1 MQLKNHLN
9 FLGDRNKQEITFHLS
24 GAFNKNVVVGVDD
37 FDKVWSYLVL
47 LSKQHTEADILQWK
61 ENYHVTD
68 AELCGIHSFLV
79 TQGMVYLSDSSVKN
93 IRLANF
99 MGNWVSSTTYG
110 DLNSIMSSKHVVI
123 LGAGTV
129 GSSLIDYLLQFDVQN
144 FTIIDGDTV
153 MAKNI
158 PHQRNYVPT
167 EIGMYK
173 CDIAKEHILQVNPN
187 CHVDIYKQ
195 FLNTTDE
202 FLSCICNSSVD
213 AIFWAIDQYDSNL
226 LGGIYDW
233 STASNVPIYL
243 SGYSLGGYVCGQRL
257 SPEFVQNLK
266 DFQNHSQYIICE
278 NSGIGILG
286 DLSAMFMIRLWL
298 QDLDPRFDDGIDR
311 LDYNFCHPTLLKQS
325 NFTLDISAF
334 FSQRPQE
341 FPNNWIKEN
350 IIFPYYL
357 MAYTEQQ
364 INGKV
369 NTNLS
374 DVANRFNI
382 EPDDQPTQLEN
393 RYHSILIQKNL
404 TKEGNS
410 SLSLLEASQKIMA
423 TSHPSAED
431 FSSYNALV
439 SVVGAVA
446 LDCLSI
452 KKAHFLSE
460 YNLQWN
466 TGKDAKAMLLQI
478 SNHFYNELSADQ
490 EILACCASAQF
501 DFELTDY
508 DKLALVKEIDQQ
520 QAYLDFHGFID
531 YLELHQ
537 LLHFSKSISN
547 GLCVLNPRYGTSDV
561 IVQKGLPASGVFL
574 LAHEIG
580 HAYYNSYLPRN
591 AEMGN
596 SLFSEICA
604 LLTEFQMMRHL
615 EFSNQASTW
624 RKILLTRLST
634 IFLGMFFLDIF
645 EESILSAT
653 EPDLNHILELK
664 VAAKETV
671 SGQSNPLS
679 SINSLPYDFLLDTEL
694 FASKRNVYQYP
705 EAAAFAI
712 DLGFRMESDPE
723 LQKEF
728 CDYISSVSTNHSL
741 SIFEFY
747 RHIGVEISSTFY
759 TDVANSVNRW
769 LSSLTYA
776 WRGQ

>member
-257 SPEFVQNLK
+257 SPAFVENLK
-266 DFQNHSQYIICE
+266 NFQKHSQYIICE

-325 NFTLDISAF
+325 NFTLDISAY

-460 YNLQWN
+460 YNL
-466 TGKDAKAMLLQI
+466 
-478 SNHFYNELSADQ
+478 
-490 EILACCASAQF
+490 
-501 DFELTDY
+501 
-508 DKLALVKEIDQQ
+508 
-520 QAYLDFHGFID
+520 
-531 YLELHQ
+531 
-537 LLHFSKSISN
+537 
-547 GLCVLNPRYGTSDV
+547 
-561 IVQKGLPASGVFL
+561 
-574 LAHEIG
+574 
-580 HAYYNSYLPRN
+580 
-591 AEMGN
+591 
-596 SLFSEICA
+596 
-604 LLTEFQMMRHL
+604 
-615 EFSNQASTW
+615 
-624 RKILLTRLST
+624 
-634 IFLGMFFLDIF
+634 
-645 EESILSAT
+645 
-653 EPDLNHILELK
+653 
-664 VAAKETV
+664 
-671 SGQSNPLS
+671 
-679 SINSLPYDFLLDTEL
+679 
-694 FASKRNVYQYP
+694 
-705 EAAAFAI
+705 
-712 DLGFRMESDPE
+712 
-723 LQKEF
+723 
-728 CDYISSVSTNHSL
+728 
-741 SIFEFY
+741 
-747 RHIGVEISSTFY
+747 
-759 TDVANSVNRW
+759 
-769 LSSLTYA
+769 
-776 WRGQ
+776 